1 MNLKQ
6 LHKQQKDSHWHAER
20 RKGIGGSDAAA
31 CCGFSPWKTPY
42 QLWEEKRNIAPPD
55 ETNDAMRWGTKLEP
69 LIRDEYEH
77 VTGNEVFYSEDH
89 ITFVSDV
96 WTFARVNVDG
106 LIDNGS
112 DPSTKVLE
120 CKSAIRTSGDWG
132 EPGTDQIP
140 DYYAI
145 QGVHTMAV
153 MPNIESVDFA
163 VLLPYNNFAIY
174 TLERDDDV
182 IEKLMA
188 IESDFWRRV
197 IEDDPP
203 PAISHDDCKRRFA
216 RSKPG
221 MEIECDS
228 ALLNVVSSLKAQKQ
242 IKKQAEEQIDALSL
256 KLKQRLGEAD
266 TIIDPATEKV
276 LATWKET
283 KPAARFEQKAFELD
297 HPDLFE
303 KYLGEPKTQR
313 RLLIK

>member
-1 MNLKQ
+1 MNLEK
-6 LHKQQKDSHWHAER
+6 SEHWHAER

-31 CCGFSPWKTPY
+31 CCGISPWKTPY

-55 ETNDAMRWGTKLEP
+55 ATNDAMRWGTKLEP

-77 VTGNEVFYSEDH
+77 VTGNEVIH
-89 ITFVSDV
+89 DV
-96 WTFARVNVDG
+96 GPIQSKKWPFARVNVDG
-106 LIDNGS
+106 LVPNNNAI
-112 DPSTKVLE
+112 LE

-145 QGVHTMAV
+145 QGVHSLAV
-153 MPNIESVDFA
+153 LTKLERVDFA

-197 IEDDPP
+197 VEDDPP

-216 RSKPG
+216 RSQPG
-221 MEIECDS
+221 MEIECDNE
-228 ALLNVVSSLKAQKQ
+228 LLHAVTSLKAQKQ

-266 TIIDPATEKV
+266 TIIDPQTDKV

-303 KYLGEPKTQR
+303 KYLGKPTTQR